1 MPLLHGDVINVP
13 VSDKI
18 FVGGEVWKPGGFSLR
33 GKKMTL
39 SQAIVLA
46 GGLKPQA
53 KGSQARIFRYS
64 ETGPGRE
71 IITAD
76 IYAIQKGKKEDLYLK
91 ENDIII
97 VPKHGVKAILVGV
110 KEILTGVLSVGYAL

>member
-1 MPLLHGDVINVP
+1 LPIIHGDVINVP
-13 VSDKI
+13 VSDKV
-18 FVGGEVWKPGGFSLR
+18 FVGGEVWRPGGFSLK

-53 KGSQARIFRYS
+53 KGTQTRIFRYS
-64 ETGPGRE
+64 ETVPGRE

-76 IYAIQKGKKEDLYLK
+76 IYDIQKGKKEDLYLRD
-91 ENDIII
+91 NDIII
-97 VPKHGVKAILVGV
+97 VPKHGVKAVLVGV
-110 KEILTGVLSVGYAL
+110 KEILTGVFSVGYAL